1 MAAGGRGNAQ
11 EADSAGVL
19 RAGEEVQRQERLRQ
33 VAAARRTGVSLPKAF
48 ALSPEVER
56 GIEELNN
63 FGFRTTALQGDP
75 TVVTTLPAGH
85 RQRYGFHV
93 SDLWS
98 QRQQQEFLKRLRL
111 ERAQFARERQVA
123 FLNYLIQNK
132 KKLYRPVLDALS
144 PRYTQRLEGKGW
156 ERWRNRE
163 STGTKGNSSTGD
175 IALPMITPGS
185 STRSLYSVDSKTA
198 FSPSRARL
206 TKVEDLI
213 GHCMSAQQSLR
224 RDSKAIAQAFQ
235 TFRGKA
241 SQPDSPSS
249 PIGARLRRKH
259 LIS

>member
-1 MAAGGRGNAQ
+1 MDSEKHLKPLANSSARNPAKAPNKPSPVSLSLATSPKLRKGMAA
-11 EADSAGVL
+11 
-19 RAGEEVQRQERLRQ
+19 
-33 VAAARRTGVSLPKAF
+33 
-48 ALSPEVER
+48 
-56 GIEELNN
+56 LNS
-63 FGFRTTALQGDP
+63 FGFKTSATHADP
-75 TVVTTLPAGH
+75 SLLLLFRSHCPLNL
-85 RQRYGFHV
+85 GFHV

-144 PRYTQRLEGKGW
+144 PRYTQRLEGEGKGW

-163 STGTKGNSSTGD
+163 STRTKGNISTGD

-213 GHCMSAQQSLR
+213 GHCQSAQQSLR

-249 PIGARLRRKH
+249 PIGAGLRRKH